1 MRPYCAS
8 RMVTGT
14 PRFAANQFSTRWD
27 CAVTSGPMPSP
38 PTTAT
43 LVMLDRLFMSFP
55 CKMNPRALGA
65 IRGLERPDL
74 LIAPQRQLN
83 LVEAREQAGTPARID
98 LERMAFA

>member
-43 LVMLDRLFMSFP
+43 LVMLVRLFMSFP
-55 CKMNPRALGA
+55 CKMNPRALRPVSA
-65 IRGLERPDL
+65 LESPDL
-74 LIAPQRQLN
+74 LIAPERQLN
-83 LVEAREQAGTPARID
+83 LVEAREQSGAPARID
-98 LERMAFA
+98 LEGVPFA